1 MGVKIFSCM
10 GTLRIMK
17 VQLAKI
23 TVTLLLIGHVTGQLI
38 PYGSSSLVFTRQ
50 RNAWQ
55 EQIERVMKAE
65 EELRRKALAGSPR
78 SYTLADSIPATKEK
92 YDTNEKIGPEEKVKV
107 IIEDKIKPIKLEEKE
122 VFSVTDPNKS
132 SYILEAERFLA
143 KFKSKSSRKPA
154 VRTNYKFETTKRPIV
169 AALKKKETRGK
180 KTTSKYLEQAENIL
194 RNIKSGNKI
203 VNRKKTD
210 KVFER
215 PYKLMK
221 DSNKEKLKQI
231 DNSEGV
237 IKNELAEDDI
247 KSILNENLDS
257 KEGLKEIIKTLLKQ
271 TLGI

>member
-78 SYTLADSIPATKEK
+78 SYTLAESIPATKEK
-92 YDTNEKIGPEEKVKV
+92 YDTNEKIGSEE
-107 IIEDKIKPIKLEEKE
+107 E
-122 VFSVTDPNKS
+122 V
-132 SYILEAERFLA
+132 
-143 KFKSKSSRKPA
+143 
-154 VRTNYKFETTKRPIV
+154 KFENTKRPIV

-180 KTTSKYLEQAENIL
+180 KTTSRYLEQAEN
-194 RNIKSGNKI
+194 
-203 VNRKKTD
+203 
-210 KVFER
+210 
-215 PYKLMK
+215 
-221 DSNKEKLKQI
+221 
-231 DNSEGV
+231 
-237 IKNELAEDDI
+237 
-247 KSILNENLDS
+247 
-257 KEGLKEIIKTLLKQ
+257 
-271 TLGI
+271 

>member
-1 MGVKIFSCM
+1 MV
-10 GTLRIMK
+10 
-17 VQLAKI
+17 
-23 TVTLLLIGHVTGQLI
+23 
-38 PYGSSSLVFTRQ
+38 
-50 RNAWQ
+50 
-55 EQIERVMKAE
+55 
-65 EELRRKALAGSPR
+65 
-78 SYTLADSIPATKEK
+78 
-92 YDTNEKIGPEEKVKV
+92 EKVKV
-107 IIEDKIKPIKLEEKE
+107 IMEDKIKPMILEEKK
-122 VFSVTDPNKS
+122 VFSVTNPIKS
-132 SYILEAERFLA
+132 SYILEAEMFLA
-143 KFKSKSSRKPA
+143 KFKSKSSIKPA
-154 VRTNYKFETTKRPIV
+154 VRTNYKLVTTKRPIV
-169 AALKKKETRGK
+169 AALKKTETRGK

-210 KVFER
+210 KIFER
-215 PYKLMK
+215 PYKLMI

>member
-1 MGVKIFSCM
+1 
-10 GTLRIMK
+10 
-17 VQLAKI
+17 
-23 TVTLLLIGHVTGQLI
+23 
-38 PYGSSSLVFTRQ
+38 
-50 RNAWQ
+50 
-55 EQIERVMKAE
+55 MKAE
-65 EELRRKALAGSPR
+65 EELRRKALTGSPR
-78 SYTLADSIPATKEK
+78 SYTLAESIPATQEK
-92 YDTNEKIGPEEKVKV
+92 TNTNDKIGSEEKVKV
-107 IIEDKIKPIKLEEKE
+107 IMEDKFKPMKLEEKK
-122 VFSVTDPNKS
+122 VFSVTDPIKS

-221 DSNKEKLKQI
+221 DSNKKKLKQI
-231 DNSEGV
+231 GNSEGV

-257 KEGLKEIIKTLLKQ
+257 KEVLKEIIKTLLKQ